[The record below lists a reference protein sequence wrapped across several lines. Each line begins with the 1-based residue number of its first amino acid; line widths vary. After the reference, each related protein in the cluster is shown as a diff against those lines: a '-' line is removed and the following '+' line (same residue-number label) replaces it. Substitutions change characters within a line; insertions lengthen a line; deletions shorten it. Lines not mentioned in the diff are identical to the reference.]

1 MTDQELLNTYN
12 EVSQEDHNEFE
23 AMYELITD
31 DVDIPSSELKRAL
44 SYFILKTYL
53 LENNL
58 INKINQYT
66 TIVAI
71 GNYTP

>member
-58 INKINQYT
+58 INKIN
-66 TIVAI
+66 
-71 GNYTP
+71 

>member
-1 MTDQELLNTYN
+1 MTDKELLNTYN

-23 AMYELITD
+23 AMYELLTE
-31 DVDIPSSELKRAL
+31 DVDIQKSELKRAL

-58 INKINQYT
+58 INNK
-66 TIVAI
+66 
-71 GNYTP
+71 

>member
-1 MTDQELLNTYN
+1 MTDQELLVTYN
-12 EVSQEDHNEFE
+12 EVTQEEHNEFE
-23 AMYELITD
+23 AMYELLTC

-58 INKINQYT
+58 IKIK
-66 TIVAI
+66 
-71 GNYTP
+71 

>member
-31 DVDIPSSELKRAL
+31 DIDIPSSELKRAL

-58 INKINQYT
+58 INKIN
-66 TIVAI
+66 
-71 GNYTP
+71 